1 MQTRRDTTSAP
12 LGTGT
17 KAVWPL
23 AALCCLGIVGILIA
37 GTIILALI
45 PIYLPQKTAA
55 AVSLTSP
62 NDNFFLQYSADVPY
76 ASSVTGNV
84 TNLAQVSNALSLGT
98 SGTVTSGSAQAGIK
112 RRRRALSS
120 RRQKRTLQTNFLF
133 IIKMAYSV
141 GCVSSTC
148 HLAHR
153 TRLHTKL
160 SSMTSIPNFSCTIV
174 SGGVA
179 LQLSFRLSLV
189 GIISTRPVG
198 FAGESKTFEFV
209 AIKSGAFNDP
219 TIWADGIVP
228 YGNCSVAITAG
239 FTVTLPRPA
248 MEIRMRQCD
257 VYGALALGSGS
268 STFTFNFPSN
278 IMVRSGGMIEDQT
291 SNKNFLFPSNS
302 IMTIL
307 SGGRF
312 AAAGT
317 ILQTYNSN
325 GPGTSVTLRSASGPF
340 TCGMLPDGSVQSYNS
355 VTFIAIQSG
364 GFTSGGTFLG
374 GVAPSSDVCSAGCA
388 IRVAAGIMLSTAD
401 LNGVMTLSID
411 SIYVSLGATLQLG
424 TPGSSSG
431 FKFLS
436 AIILDI
442 FGQMSF
448 VASGGNIMLPPN
460 SNFDIAAGGAFRS
473 SISISIQIF
482 NPRTGLNIGSPQI
495 LGTSITDGTFTL
507 IVGESGSFQLNGTAP
522 AASGNSSSN
531 STGGGSGG
539 GSTTSN
545 STTFVATKSG
555 DLTDATVW
563 SGGVAPYGKFSLSIP
578 AGITITISGATLS
591 LEMIRCDVSGTLA
604 LGSGSDTFTFAFPPT
619 IIVRSGG
626 QLLDKTTKKVFMFPS
641 SSIIAI
647 LSGGGFAAAGTAL
660 TIVKGGVAGASFT
673 VTSASGPFTCGMLP
687 DGSIQTYNS
696 VTAIAIQSGGFT
708 ATGTFLGGFAPSAD
722 ICSGGC
728 GIQVIS
734 GVTLSTADL
743 NGVLNFQ
750 IISITVASGATFAL
764 GTPGASTG
772 FKFTSAVKLSIS
784 GHMSFVGSGGNIML
798 PPGSNF
804 NIAAGGDF
812 SSTISVSIEIFDLL
826 TGLAIGPLQT
836 LGTLISGGTFT
847 LSVSASGSV
856 AAGGTASVSGGG
868 AGSIT
873 FLANKSGD
881 LTDATVWSGGVAPYG
896 KFSLSIPAGIT
907 ITISGAT
914 LSLEMIRCDVSG
926 TLALG
931 SGSDTFT
938 FAFPPTII
946 VRSGGQLLDKTTKKV
961 FMFPSSSII
970 AILSGG
976 GFAAAGTAL
985 TIVKGGVAGASF
997 TVTSASGPF
1006 TCGML
1011 PDGSIQTYNSVTAI
1025 AIQSGGFT
1033 ATGTFL
1039 GGFAPSADICS
1050 GGCGIQVISG
1060 VTLSTADLNGVLN
1073 FQIISITVASG
1084 ATFALGT
1091 PGASTGFK
1099 FTSAVKLSISGH
1111 MSFVGSGGNIM
1122 LPPGSNFNIAAGGDF
1137 SSTISVSIEI
1147 FDLLTGLAIGPLQT
1161 LGTLIS
1167 GGTFTLSVSASGSV
1181 TIGGTGGVGST
1192 TEMPSS
1198 PNVIG

>member
-1 MQTRRDTTSAP
+1 
-12 LGTGT
+12 
-17 KAVWPL
+17 
-23 AALCCLGIVGILIA
+23 
-37 GTIILALI
+37 
-45 PIYLPQKTAA
+45 
-55 AVSLTSP
+55 
-62 NDNFFLQYSADVPY
+62 
-76 ASSVTGNV
+76 
-84 TNLAQVSNALSLGT
+84 
-98 SGTVTSGSAQAGIK
+98 
-112 RRRRALSS
+112 
-120 RRQKRTLQTNFLF
+120 
-133 IIKMAYSV
+133 
-141 GCVSSTC
+141 
-148 HLAHR
+148 
-153 TRLHTKL
+153 
-160 SSMTSIPNFSCTIV
+160 
-174 SGGVA
+174 
-179 LQLSFRLSLV
+179 
-189 GIISTRPVG
+189 
-198 FAGESKTFEFV
+198 
-209 AIKSGAFNDP
+209 
-219 TIWADGIVP
+219 
-228 YGNCSVAITAG
+228 
-239 FTVTLPRPA
+239 
-248 MEIRMRQCD
+248 
-257 VYGALALGSGS
+257 
-268 STFTFNFPSN
+268 
-278 IMVRSGGMIEDQT
+278 
-291 SNKNFLFPSNS
+291 
-302 IMTIL
+302 
-307 SGGRF
+307 
-312 AAAGT
+312 
-317 ILQTYNSN
+317 
-325 GPGTSVTLRSASGPF
+325 
-340 TCGMLPDGSVQSYNS
+340 
-355 VTFIAIQSG
+355 
-364 GFTSGGTFLG
+364 
-374 GVAPSSDVCSAGCA
+374 
-388 IRVAAGIMLSTAD
+388 
-401 LNGVMTLSID
+401 
-411 SIYVSLGATLQLG
+411 
-424 TPGSSSG
+424 
-431 FKFLS
+431 
-436 AIILDI
+436 
-442 FGQMSF
+442 
-448 VASGGNIMLPPN
+448 
-460 SNFDIAAGGAFRS
+460 
-473 SISISIQIF
+473 
-482 NPRTGLNIGSPQI
+482 
-495 LGTSITDGTFTL
+495 
-507 IVGESGSFQLNGTAP
+507 
-522 AASGNSSSN
+522 
-531 STGGGSGG
+531 
-539 GSTTSN
+539 
-545 STTFVATKSG
+545 
-555 DLTDATVW
+555 
-563 SGGVAPYGKFSLSIP
+563 
-578 AGITITISGATLS
+578 
-591 LEMIRCDVSGTLA
+591 
-604 LGSGSDTFTFAFPPT
+604 
-619 IIVRSGG
+619 
-626 QLLDKTTKKVFMFPS
+626 
-641 SSIIAI
+641 
-647 LSGGGFAAAGTAL
+647 
-660 TIVKGGVAGASFT
+660 
-673 VTSASGPFTCGMLP
+673 
-687 DGSIQTYNS
+687 
-696 VTAIAIQSGGFT
+696 
-708 ATGTFLGGFAPSAD
+708 
-722 ICSGGC
+722 
-728 GIQVIS
+728 
-734 GVTLSTADL
+734 
-743 NGVLNFQ
+743 
-750 IISITVASGATFAL
+750 
-764 GTPGASTG
+764 
-772 FKFTSAVKLSIS
+772 
-784 GHMSFVGSGGNIML
+784 
-798 PPGSNF
+798 
-804 NIAAGGDF
+804 
-812 SSTISVSIEIFDLL
+812 SVSIEIFDLL